1 MEAMRAQFERESDL
15 DSPWTSY
22 NSSLGRPLLNSAKFL
37 APKIAHPPEN
47 PPPDETDSAVEASGR
62 QQIDELQ
69 IAEPLIAEPQIEEFQ
84 EKSPLLPGLK
94 T

>member
-1 MEAMRAQFERESDL
+1 V
-15 DSPWTSY
+15 
-22 NSSLGRPLLNSAKFL
+22 
-37 APKIAHPPEN
+37 
-47 PPPDETDSAVEASGR
+47 VEAAGR
-62 QQIDELQ
+62 QQSDELQ